1 MRFDRELG
9 GGVRGVDGVDI
20 VGVVIEDKTSYSSCL
35 RMGSDWDVTN
45 VRAMSSSC
53 LQDVFTRICIAVN
66 RKRQ

>member
-1 MRFDRELG
+1 VRFDRELG

-53 LQDVFTRICIAVN
+53 L
-66 RKRQ
+66 